1 MFIKATS
8 PIVKAASP
16 PGVHS
21 IDVMKTTAA
30 KWMALSAE
38 EKAVW
43 NNKSKQQQ

>member
-16 PGVHS
+16 GVRS
-21 IDVMKTTAA
+21 IEVMKTTAA